1 MVRGGGLVD
10 VVMAGGFRLF
20 FGFWAWPLRCCKGFV
35 LLDVSGLVHWMFWA
49 LSHLGFFLFNLW
61 LDFPP

>member
-20 FGFWAWPLRCCKGFV
+20 FGFWAWPIGCLGLALKV
-35 LLDVSGLVHWMFWA
+35 L
-49 LSHLGFFLFNLW
+49 
-61 LDFPP
+61 